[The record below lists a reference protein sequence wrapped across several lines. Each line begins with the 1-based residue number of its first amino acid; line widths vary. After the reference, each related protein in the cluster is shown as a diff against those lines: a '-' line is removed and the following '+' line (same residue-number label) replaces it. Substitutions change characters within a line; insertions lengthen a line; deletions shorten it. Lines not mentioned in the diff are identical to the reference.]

1 MRFRYLMYTSKLSSS
16 VCVKTTGM
24 PEDGGPNA
32 FKIPIYRNFDI
43 WTPVYR
49 NFRHDIHQHYCIE
62 SANANRCF
70 YGKTSIDDCFSLT
83 LSELPPTFWGGT
95 CYLKLE
101 QNDVCSS
108 TRGSSRPFPWLGRK
122 SSLKFA
128 PGGVV
133 LTDSTKR
140 SVISSTS
147 IQGLR
152 TGAG

>member
-1 MRFRYLMYTSKLSSS
+1 MRFRYLMCTSKLSSS

-62 SANANRCF
+62 SANANRGF

-83 LSELPPTFWGGT
+83 LSELPPTFWGGHM
-95 CYLKLE
+95 LLE
-101 QNDVCSS
+101 IRVERCLQQYKGVKPSFS
-108 TRGSSRPFPWLGRK
+108 LAWKKIVSKIRPRGC
-122 SSLKFA
+122 
-128 PGGVV
+128 GVN
-133 LTDSTKR
+133 
-140 SVISSTS
+140 
-147 IQGLR
+147 
-152 TGAG
+152 